1 MRLTCPRRYPAL
13 PPLGIIAVTIAAAA
27 AIAFSAIIVLARHAS
42 AYPSVSPTRIAY
54 ESLDGAKSPPSL
66 LLGGLTRDGIVSVT
80 GIPNFN
86 EVKRALMSHLHDCI
100 TSIDDGD
107 VVPTEHY
114 RDGTTRRSFA
124 ASTDGAGPRPIK
136 SLEDFVASLP
146 PSESGSCGLFRDRL
160 TTFRFAVDRVTGM
173 FAERLSAEMGAS
185 LPAPLLHTSDP
196 AGRDYEDIAAVV
208 AGGVH
213 LEHFHSYQK
222 EGDRAAMGVVADGI
236 VDGETIEFHTDQ
248 GFFIAFTPGLIVSPG
263 GRLELSDGFYVQ
275 GTNGEKLSMEFTGED
290 DLVFMMGDGV
300 NQM

>member
-1 MRLTCPRRYPAL
+1 MLL
-13 PPLGIIAVTIAAAA
+13 PKVSVVPTLLVA
-27 AIAFSAIIVLARHAS
+27 LARHAS

-114 RDGTTRRSFA
+114 RDGTIRRSFA

-160 TTFRFAVDRVTGM
+160 TTFRSTVDRVTGM
-173 FAERLSAEMGAS
+173 FAERLSAEMGMGAS
-185 LPAPLLHTSDP
+185 LPAPLLRTSDP

-263 GRLELSDGFYVQ
+263 GGLELSDGFYVQ